1 MKAPIIYFEVKEDGN
16 TGMSTMSFVDS
27 PATLIE
33 WQMFSRE
40 EAFAKDEMKRIVT
53 GPVMV
58 SETPIERFDKSIGK
72 FYCKFTAES
81 IYNMR
86 NKYHIQNMVNNVNE
100 QHIKYEVV
108 DGVFMVESYIITED
122 LKHSK
127 FKIPKGSWMASYWI
141 EDEKYWNEK
150 IMTGEFKGLSL
161 EGRFD
166 AIEEKDLL
174 KAKYEIA
181 KSIYSDEKKS
191 SLDKW
196 NELKSLI

>member
-1 MKAPIIYFEVKEDGN
+1 MIPIIYFDVKPDGD

-53 GPVMV
+53 GPIML

-86 NKYHIQNMVNNVNE
+86 QKYHVNNMVNNVNE

-108 DGVFMVESYIITED
+108 DGVYLVESYIITDD

-127 FKIPKGSWMASYWI
+127 FKIPKGSWIGSYWI
-141 EDEKYWNEK
+141 KDEKYWNEK

-161 EGRFD
+161 EGKFD
-166 AIEEKDLL
+166 PVEEKDLM
-174 KAKYEIA
+174 KAKYEVA
-181 KSIYSDEKKS
+181 KSIYNDPKKS

-196 NELKSLI
+196 NELKGLL